1 MERIM
6 TSTLRD
12 DISNGFEGMG
22 ETVLLMDGF
31 EEAFIGYSQRINEPV
46 LAVYSW
52 EKMVDICMTRDGM
65 TDVEAMEYIDY
76 NCLGAWVGEQTPI
89 IVMPL

>member
-1 MERIM
+1 M